1 LATSRLVFDC
11 DENVL
16 KACSK
21 LESEKIL
28 ISKAWAKLFKCM
40 HMAGTDKEKLLLI
53 YSEGCSIES
62 KLSNMKSDVVSTPSD
77 DVEAFIG
84 SNVPEKIKVLPPEPS
99 NTKGCGKRMNGG
111 KEKAIEQQQKRK

>member
-1 LATSRLVFDC
+1 
-11 DENVL
+11 
-16 KACSK
+16 
-21 LESEKIL
+21 
-28 ISKAWAKLFKCM
+28 M